1 MVLFPIWMYMH
12 LNMMLTKVSVQ
23 RFILFYQAF
32 SLFVK
37 IVFLLRMVL
46 LFVWKSISSK
56 SWISVCRMDVEDY
69 FTPIEGEFEYPKL
82 INHLT
87 SVSKY
92 QNGTSDSHQYINKI
106 VPIEQV
112 KEVYIDLI
120 KDIQA
125 FITSLKCRKQ

>member
-23 RFILFYQAF
+23 RFILFYQAL
-32 SLFVK
+32 SIFVK

-46 LFVWKSISSK
+46 LLAWKSISSK
-56 SWISVCRMDVEDY
+56 SGISVCRMDVEDY

>member
-1 MVLFPIWMYMH
+1 
-12 LNMMLTKVSVQ
+12 
-23 RFILFYQAF
+23 
-32 SLFVK
+32 
-37 IVFLLRMVL
+37 
-46 LFVWKSISSK
+46 
-56 SWISVCRMDVEDY
+56 MDVEDY

-120 KDIQA
+120 NDIQA
-125 FITSLKCRKQ
+125 FITSLKCRIQ

>member
-1 MVLFPIWMYMH
+1 
-12 LNMMLTKVSVQ
+12 
-23 RFILFYQAF
+23 
-32 SLFVK
+32 
-37 IVFLLRMVL
+37 
-46 LFVWKSISSK
+46 
-56 SWISVCRMDVEDY
+56 MDVEDY
-69 FTPIEGEFEYPKL
+69 FTPIEGEFENPKL

-120 KDIQA
+120 NDIQA